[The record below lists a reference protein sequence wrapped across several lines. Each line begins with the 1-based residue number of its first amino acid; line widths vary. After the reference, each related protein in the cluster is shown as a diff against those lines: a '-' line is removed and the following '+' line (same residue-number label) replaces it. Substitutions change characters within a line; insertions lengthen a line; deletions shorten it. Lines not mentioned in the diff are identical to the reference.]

1 MERELITAVILAGG
15 RARRLGGVDKGL
27 AQLANRAL
35 IEHAAAALEPQ
46 AGTVLVSANR
56 NSERYAALGFEVVAD
71 PWPDYRGP
79 LAGMLAALRR
89 ARSRYVMTAPCDA
102 PLIAPDLAAR
112 LHAAIADGARAAV
125 AHDGERLQPLFSLL
139 DRELAEPLAHWIE
152 NGGRKAAAW
161 MASCSAAV
169 VDFSDRR
176 DMFVNLNHPEE
187 LRTFDTRALAQ
198 PS

>member
-27 AQLANRAL
+27 VQLASRAL

-46 AGTVLVSANR
+46 AGTILVSANR
-56 NSERYAALGFEVVAD
+56 NPERYAALGFEIMAD

-89 ARSRYVMTAPCDA
+89 AHSRYILTAPCDA
-102 PLIAPDLAAR
+102 PLIAPDLAVR
-112 LHAAIADGARAAV
+112 LYAAIKDGARAAV
-125 AHDGERLQPLFSLL
+125 AHDGDRLQPLFSLL
-139 DRELAEPLAHWIE
+139 DRELADPLLHWLE
-152 NGGRKAAAW
+152 KGGRKAAAW
-161 MASCSAAV
+161 MELCGAAV

-187 LRTFDTRALAQ
+187 LRAFDISALAQ